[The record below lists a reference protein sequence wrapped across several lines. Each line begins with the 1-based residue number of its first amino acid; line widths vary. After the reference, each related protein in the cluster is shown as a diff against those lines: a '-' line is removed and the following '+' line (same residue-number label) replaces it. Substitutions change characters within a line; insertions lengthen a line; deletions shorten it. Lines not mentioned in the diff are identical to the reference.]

1 MRCSQK
7 KEKHKMKLDRFLG
20 IYNERNHKVIALF
33 NFRFKF
39 KRMLSKRKQLE
50 KKIIDLEYRL
60 LHIEM
65 EIVRKSG
72 LWDAKFYIE
81 NYHPEMRMHEAL
93 HHYMT
98 VGFKNLEKPSRLFDV
113 EKYDNISCDRNP
125 ILDFLSRGRYQ
136 YSRLFWE
143 NKYPVKE
150 ELINQYNYLQKQ
162 RKSKKVVYTCVTN
175 NYDNIRE
182 LAAFTYTDP
191 NWDYICFSDNEED
204 IRARR
209 IGIWDIKPLVYKE
222 LDPVRNNRWHKI
234 HPHILFPDYEES
246 VYIDADINIL
256 TSKYFDLVNNTDK
269 DIILPVHADR
279 VDLYKEIIWA
289 EEMGFDS
296 KEVCDKQYQIIK
308 QTNFP
313 ENYGMYEN
321 NLIYRKH
328 QNPEIKEMMDEW
340 WYFVKNFSQRD
351 QTSLAYIFWKHNR
364 NFEDYCIENTRIDY
378 KNFCIYKHKKR
389 YAI

>member
-1 MRCSQK
+1 MR
-7 KEKHKMKLDRFLG
+7 LDHLFG
-20 IYNERNHKVIALF
+20 IYNEETHKVISIL
-33 NFRFKF
+33 NLRFKF
-39 KRMLSKRKQLE
+39 KKYLTRRKKLE
-50 KKIIDLEYRL
+50 NKVKELEYRL
-60 LHIEM
+60 LHLEM
-65 EIVRKSG
+65 DVVRESG
-72 LWDAKFYIE
+72 LWDPKYYIA
-81 NYHPEMRMHEAL
+81 NYHPEMRKYEAL
-93 HHYMT
+93 YHYMT
-98 VGFKNLEKPSRLFDV
+98 EGFKHKENPSRIFDV
-113 EKYDNISCDRNP
+113 EKYANISNNRNP
-125 ILDFLSRGRYQ
+125 ILDFISRGRYQ
-136 YSRLFWE
+136 YTRFFFFIKFIASDDIILNY
-143 NKYPVKE
+143 NKY
-150 ELINQYNYLQKQ
+150 QTQ
-162 RKSKKVVYTCVTN
+162 RKTKKVVYTCVTN

-191 NWDYICFSDNEED
+191 DWDYICFSDNEND
-204 IRARR
+204 IKAKR
-209 IGIWDIKPLVYKE
+209 IGIWDIKPLVFTE

-234 HPHILFPDYEES
+234 HPHILFPDYDES

-289 EEMGFDS
+289 AEMGFDN
-296 KEVCDKQYQIIK
+296 KEICDKQYQIIK
-308 QTNFP
+308 QTNIP

-364 NFEDYCIENTRIDY
+364 KFEDSCIENTRIDY